1 MDAVRSVFSDAAA
14 WLETRGV
21 SPEAVLVAAIVL
33 VVALAALAVWV
44 VLRRRRRERLR
55 ERFGAEYDH
64 TVTTTGSRRDAS
76 SELAERERRHRDL
89 ELTPLDTDQRSQLTE
104 RWTSLQRDFVD
115 APTASLQ
122 RADALLQEIMRARG
136 YPPGDVEG
144 QIAYLSVDHGHLVGA
159 WRHLRSVLDR
169 TEMVSTE
176 EQRQVLV
183 SVRTLFDALVR
194 PEDRATPAEQPTLVT
209 SGAPSDASDDRA
221 W

>member
-1 MDAVRSVFSDAAA
+1 MDALRALVRDGAA
-14 WLETRGV
+14 WLEARGL
-21 SPEAVLVAAIVL
+21 SPEAVLVAVLVL

-44 VLRRRRRERLR
+44 VLRRRRRDRLR

-64 TVTTTGSRRDAS
+64 TVSTAGSRREAT
-76 SELAERERRHRDL
+76 SELADRERRHQDL
-89 ELTPLDTDQRSQLTE
+89 ELTPLDGEQRAQLAE

-122 RADALLQEIMRARG
+122 RADALLQEVMRARG

-144 QIAYLSVDHGHLVGA
+144 EIAYLSVDHGHLVGA

-176 EQRQVLV
+176 ERRQVLV

-194 PEDRATPAEQPTLVT
+194 SPEDATTEQPTLIT
-209 SGAPSDASDDRA
+209 SGAPRDAGDDRA